1 MSEMSDFTGDGAV
14 NGYAPIIGQ
23 YDLAAFR
30 FDWIVHWNDATNGE
44 VKAFVISGSDM
55 IVLA

>member
-1 MSEMSDFTGDGAV
+1 MSDFTGDGAV